1 VAETIAQ
8 VLRAQPRAHILVC
21 APAPFAADVLASK
34 LVSKHG
40 LSHTQLVRINDPRRD
55 FASVKG
61 DVLPFCSREVRLR
74 THLTS
79 PHTSPLL
86 NIVHAPRACPRL
98 TPQPSSSMPTNNTV
112 RL

>member
-1 VAETIAQ
+1 MAPLRACMTHRRRALGTTAALCRKTITVAETIAQ

-34 LVSKHG
+34 LVSEHG

-61 DVLPFCSREVRLR
+61 DE
-74 THLTS
+74 
-79 PHTSPLL
+79 
-86 NIVHAPRACPRL
+86 IGRAH
-98 TPQPSSSMPTNNTV
+98 V
-112 RL
+112 